1 MRARRHSMRQ
11 LGLLE
16 AMLGTEGAK
25 RRAQW
30 ELANRGFEANGFPT
44 VQMLKRASARH
55 ASTRLNSRCLGFG
68 SWTGPE
74 DALLERLASTRPL
87 GPSEEHRR
95 VVAAHAAL
103 WRRSRRRRGAVVALG
118 LLGPLPADVGGR
130 ELEPCLVEGDVEGR
144 RVVGKLLDDRQVVLV
159 PEERDVGGEAED
171 RLAGVAGG
179 LPLVLPSRP
188 HLHRPVV

>member
-44 VQMLKRASARH
+44 VQMLKRASARR

-74 DALLERLASTRPL
+74 DALLECLASTRPPRAL
-87 GPSEEHRR
+87 RGAPARR
-95 VVAAHAAL
+95 RRACGAVAQEPAAA
-103 WRRSRRRRGAVVALG
+103 WSRRRTWPPGT
-118 LLGPLPADVGGR
+118 
-130 ELEPCLVEGDVEGR
+130 
-144 RVVGKLLDDRQVVLV
+144 
-159 PEERDVGGEAED
+159 
-171 RLAGVAGG
+171 
-179 LPLVLPSRP
+179 
-188 HLHRPVV
+188 